1 MERLSNSEVVG
12 QMKEAVAAMEVKGEN
27 RFGIRAYQNA
37 IASIDSLTSSI
48 YDLWENGRLGE
59 IAGVGAALEQ
69 HLNELFTTGKVKE
82 WEQKKEDL
90 PDGMFELLVVRGIG
104 AKTAY
109 KLAKT
114 FKLNTRKNALQKI
127 KEAATAHKI
136 QDLPGFGEKSESDIL
151 ESIEETKKSKQEK
164 PRTLLFRA
172 EEIAVRVIEHLKK
185 LDSVEDAAPLGSLRR
200 RKATVGDL
208 DIAVSS
214 TKPDE
219 VIDHFVKFEE
229 IADVESQGENMSTVL
244 LNNETQVDILV
255 SDPASFGSL
264 LQHFTGSKQ
273 HNIELRTFALE
284 KGMSLSQYGIK
295 EGKDLKKFATE
306 EEFYK
311 HLGLDWIPPE
321 IREGSDEIK
330 LAAKGNLPKLVEV
343 GDIKGDLHTHTVDSD
358 GSSTIFEMVEKA
370 KSLGYEYVGIS
381 DHAPSVQARGR
392 FDVLGIVEQKRKQ
405 IDEINANNKNIKVLY
420 GYEVNILKDATLNMP
435 DDIMEKLDYV
445 IASIHTSFDQSRDE
459 VTERLIKAIVNPLV
473 TIIGHPS
480 GRLINERDA
489 MDINWDKVFDAAVKY
504 NKIIEI
510 NSQPSRLDLADHL
523 VRDAIKK
530 GVKIIINTDAH
541 ITHDMDFMRFGV
553 DVARRGWCEKKHIV
567 NTLSLEKLLKT
578 LK

>member
-1 MERLSNSEVVG
+1 MERLSNNEVAE

-48 YDLWENGRLGE
+48 YDLWENGRLSE
-59 IAGVGAALEQ
+59 IAGVGPSLEQ
-69 HLNELFTTGKVKE
+69 HLNELFTKGRVKE

-90 PDGMFELLVVRGIG
+90 PEGMFTLLVVRGIG

-114 FKLNTRKNALQKI
+114 FKLNNRETALEKV
-127 KEAATAHKI
+127 KEAAETHKI
-136 QDLPGFGEKSESDIL
+136 QDLPGFGEKSENDIL
-151 ESIEETKKSKQEK
+151 EAIRELKKSKQEK

-172 EEIAVRVIEHLKK
+172 EEIAGRVIEHLKK
-185 LDSVEDAAPLGSLRR
+185 LDSVEEAVPLGSLRR

-214 TKPDE
+214 TKPGE

-229 IADVESQGENMSTVL
+229 VANVESQGENMSTVL

-255 SDPASFGSL
+255 SDPESFGSL

-273 HNIELRTFALE
+273 HNIELRTYALE

-295 EGKDLKKFATE
+295 EGKELKKFSTE
-306 EEFYK
+306 KAFYE
-311 HLGLDWIPPE
+311 HLGLNWIPPE
-321 IREGSDEIK
+321 IREGSNEIQ
-330 LAAKGNLPKLVEV
+330 LAAKGNLPKLVELA
-343 GDIKGDLHTHTVDSD
+343 DIKGDLHTHTVDSD

-392 FDVLGIVEQKRKQ
+392 YDVLGIVEQKRKQ
-405 IDEINANNKNIKVLY
+405 IDELNANNPDIKILY

-435 DDIMEKLDYV
+435 EDIMEKLDYV
-445 IASIHTSFDQSRDE
+445 IASIHTSFDQSRE
-459 VTERLIKAIVNPLV
+459 EITERLIKAIVDPLV
-473 TIIGHPS
+473 TIVGHPA
-480 GRLINERDA
+480 GRLINERDSLEV
-489 MDINWDKVFDAAVKY
+489 NWDKVFDAAVKY

-510 NSQPSRLDLADHL
+510 NSQPSRLDLPDHL
-523 VRDAIKK
+523 VRDALKK
-530 GVKIIINTDAH
+530 GVRIMINTDAH
-541 ITHDMDFMRFGV
+541 ITHDMDFMKFGV
-553 DVARRGWCEKKHIV
+553 DVARRGWCEKQNIV
-567 NTLSLEKLLKT
+567 NTLPLKKF
-578 LK
+578 LKALK